1 MKTLKQIFT
10 GLCMVLVTS
19 AVWGQTTDSVD
30 VKDYDIA
37 LDLSAGSPFKGD
49 ATLTLSLL
57 RPCASI
63 GLELVGTVDSVEV
76 AGVRVSN
83 PDLTALPTAG
93 IAAGSDFTV
102 RVWYTGRQNAE
113 SGGWGGF
120 WFDANCHYNLGVGF
134 EADPHS
140 MGRSVFPCRDNF
152 TDKATYTLRVKTKAG
167 WTAECGGMLQS
178 RTANA
183 DGTESSVWRIGQE
196 VPTYLVS
203 VSQAAWDKIEDSV
216 VSQYGTY
223 PLSIGHQG
231 RSETNVRNA
240 FAELDSVVPMFERR
254 FGPYRWGRIGYIATA
269 KGSMEHVN
277 NIALDASLVASMSE
291 RAQSTIAHELGHAWF
306 GNLVTC
312 ATSGDMWINEGGAS
326 FCSEVAMESVQ
337 GRAASD
343 DYYQRN
349 LESVLRTTHL
359 TDHGYR
365 PLHGMPHDYTYGST
379 TYEKGWMVW
388 HSLRGYLGEE
398 VFYNALN
405 RLMASCAFGNIDAYG
420 LRDSLSLYSGTD
432 LTDFFDFHVFGK
444 GFVDYHVTSTLGLAG
459 CNPHSLNV
467 MISQQGVGT
476 DSVMRSIKVPITFF
490 SANGDTA
497 KMWFT
502 TNDTALDVVFSLP
515 FVATHFVLDYDKEL
529 SDAATVGEAHTQGG
543 SLVSV
548 PTAHAAFRSQAATDI
563 YVEHHWGRPWGTL
576 PEGTVRTAR
585 RYWALRGAWDREA
598 AVEGRFRYV
607 RRGYSSSNY
616 PNLDNGFYAQSASR
630 DSIVLLYRPERG
642 EWQVLPYR
650 LTGTANEGFVVADS
664 LLPGEYTLAIIDTSA
679 VGITAPRAAEANLFP
694 NPLKRG
700 EVLSVTTGQEAPYE
714 VAIFDAE
721 GRQVWAKKGVRDGEK
736 LRPALGKGTYF
747 VRIENKFISLQSKLI
762 QL

>member
-1 MKTLKQIFT
+1 MKTLKQIFA

-183 DGTESSVWRIGQE
+183 DGTENSVWRIGQE

-216 VSQYGTY
+216 ASQYGTY

-240 FAELDSVVPMFERR
+240 FAELDSVVPMFERC

-277 NIALDASLVASMSE
+277 NIALDASFVASMSE

-337 GRAASD
+337 GRPASD

-700 EVLSVTTGQEAPYE
+700 EVLLVTTGQAAPYE

-721 GRQVWAKKGVRDGEK
+721 GRQVWAKKGARDGEK

>member
-1 MKTLKQIFT
+1 MKTLKQIFA

-183 DGTESSVWRIGQE
+183 DGTENSVWRIGQE

-216 VSQYGTY
+216 ASQYGTY

-240 FAELDSVVPMFERR
+240 FAELDSVVPMFERC

-277 NIALDASLVASMSE
+277 NIALDASFVASMSE

-337 GRAASD
+337 GRPASD

-700 EVLSVTTGQEAPYE
+700 EVLSVTTGQAAPYE

-721 GRQVWAKKGVRDGEK
+721 GRQVWAKKGARDGEK

>member
-1 MKTLKQIFT
+1 MKTLKQIFA

-183 DGTESSVWRIGQE
+183 DGTENSVWRIGQE

-216 VSQYGTY
+216 ASQYGTY

-240 FAELDSVVPMFERR
+240 FAELDSVVPMFERC

-277 NIALDASLVASMSE
+277 NIALDASFVASMSE

-700 EVLSVTTGQEAPYE
+700 EVLSVTTGQAAPYE